1 MRITYHMNA
10 EAFSAFL
17 AVQPFAPEEYYNR
30 LTEQQREQIRAHGV
44 AITLHRTE
52 HGRIIRVDTA
62 TDTEPPEHLT
72 SDNGD
77 HWRTATAHNHA
88 HGFTVET

>member
-1 MRITYHMNA
+1 MKITYHMSA

-17 AVQPFAPEEYYNR
+17 AVQTFTPEEYYSR

-44 AITLHRTE
+44 AITLHRSE
-52 HGRIIRVDTA
+52 HGRAERIDTH
-62 TDTEPPEHLT
+62 TDTEPPEHMT
-72 SDNGD
+72 SDHGE
-77 HWRTATAHNHA
+77 HWRTDTAHNHA